1 MRDVI
6 NGVSAAEIRHLAELY
21 GLKVSDGE
29 ATALA
34 TSVTDR
40 LDDSLD
46 RIYEIPVRDEPT
58 DPGERRWREPT
69 DEYNALSVECH
80 VPPAPDHTGLLDGVS
95 AGLKDIISVAGVPM
109 QCASGVMHGHVPS
122 GDATVAH
129 RLRAA
134 GATIDAKTN
143 LDEFAGGGQGKSF
156 LGLIRNPTDEDRI
169 AGGSSGGSAAAVAAN
184 LVDVALGT
192 DTGGSVRK
200 PAAFCGL
207 VGLKPTYGLVPLTG
221 VIENTYTID
230 HVGPIT
236 KTVDDAA
243 RVLEAIAGK
252 DRQDPASMAAAG
264 EDDYSVG
271 GYLEAVRSAPA
282 IDDVRLGVATQGL
295 TDNIDATVA
304 ERHRHA
310 LDALEDAGATLEDVT
325 VPYLDETR
333 ILKNALSYIELASYW
348 RDNGAPVR
356 RGGVGN
362 TLDQL
367 AFARRARAANHE
379 LNDFY
384 RSRLL
389 TGALLMTAHHGRHY
403 TRAQAARD
411 TVRTALESELAPYD
425 AIVTPTVPE
434 LAPSL
439 ESVRDPAFD
448 YDGLDGAFGYGRYTK
463 IANVTGVPAVTV
475 PNESESGPAVGMQLL
490 GSRYDE
496 GGILGVARR
505 IEETVVDQS

>member
-1 MRDVI
+1 
-6 NGVSAAEIRHLAELY
+6 
-21 GLKVSDGE
+21 
-29 ATALA
+29 
-34 TSVTDR
+34 
-40 LDDSLD
+40 
-46 RIYEIPVRDEPT
+46 
-58 DPGERRWREPT
+58 
-69 DEYNALSVECH
+69 
-80 VPPAPDHTGLLDGVS
+80 
-95 AGLKDIISVAGVPM
+95 
-109 QCASGVMHGHVPS
+109 MHGHVPS

-156 LGLIRNPTDEDRI
+156 RGLIRNPTDEDRI
-169 AGGSSGGSAAAVAAN
+169 AGGSSGGSAARCRGEPRRRRPQDRYGR
-184 LVDVALGT
+184 LRSQ
-192 DTGGSVRK
+192 TGGVLRPGRAQTDVRSCT
-200 PAAFCGL
+200 AAH
-207 VGLKPTYGLVPLTG
+207 G

-236 KTVDDAA
+236 NTVDDAA

-252 DRQDPASMAAAG
+252 DQQDPASMAAAG

-295 TDNIDATVA
+295 TDDIDATVA

-333 ILKNALSYIELASYW
+333 ILKNALSYIELASHW
-348 RDNGAPVR
+348 RDNGAPSAAAAASVTR
-356 RGGVGN
+356 STNSRSRG
-362 TLDQL
+362 
-367 AFARRARAANHE
+367 ARAANHE

-389 TGALLMTAHHGRHY
+389 AGALLMTAHHGRHY

-411 TVRTALESELAPYD
+411 TVRTALETELAPYD

-463 IANVTGVPAVTV
+463 IANITGVPAVTV

>member
-1 MRDVI
+1 
-6 NGVSAAEIRHLAELY
+6 
-21 GLKVSDGE
+21 
-29 ATALA
+29 
-34 TSVTDR
+34 
-40 LDDSLD
+40 
-46 RIYEIPVRDEPT
+46 
-58 DPGERRWREPT
+58 
-69 DEYNALSVECH
+69 
-80 VPPAPDHTGLLDGVS
+80 
-95 AGLKDIISVAGVPM
+95 
-109 QCASGVMHGHVPS
+109 
-122 GDATVAH
+122 
-129 RLRAA
+129 
-134 GATIDAKTN
+134 
-143 LDEFAGGGQGKSF
+143 
-156 LGLIRNPTDEDRI
+156 
-169 AGGSSGGSAAAVAAN
+169 
-184 LVDVALGT
+184 
-192 DTGGSVRK
+192 
-200 PAAFCGL
+200 
-207 VGLKPTYGLVPLTG
+207 
-221 VIENTYTID
+221 
-230 HVGPIT
+230 VGPIT
-236 KTVDDAA
+236 NTVDDAA

-252 DRQDPASMAAAG
+252 DQQDPASMAAAG

-295 TDNIDATVA
+295 TDDIDATVA

-348 RDNGAPVR
+348 RDNGAPSAAAASVTR
-356 RGGVGN
+356 STNSRSRGG
-362 TLDQL
+362 
-367 AFARRARAANHE
+367 ARAANHE

-389 TGALLMTAHHGRHY
+389 AGALLMTAHHGRHY

-411 TVRTALESELAPYD
+411 TVRTALETELAPYD

-463 IANVTGVPAVTV
+463 IANITGVPAVTV